1 VRRGEHGAE
10 ASAVRKNKCGGERGE
25 EEGKK
30 EAARDMP
37 KSQTLVAHVCI
48 CAIKIRI

>member
-1 VRRGEHGAE
+1 VRRGEHGA
-10 ASAVRKNKCGGERGE
+10 VRKNKCGERGE

-37 KSQTLVAHVCI
+37 KSQTLVAHVRI
-48 CAIKIRI
+48 CAIKIKI